1 MTTACWGTN
10 ASFDCAWVYFGY
22 GSRYDMIGDYH
33 KGWWVSLDALKVLVK
48 YDYAFTPEHCPSPKV
63 IHNIYEPNW
72 YNKDKF
78 IKEKMEDY
86 IICEKYGIDD
96 YYEFIKWK
104 GDGDWEYDYEKWDTM
119 PLLLQMRT
127 TAIHINHPNAAE
139 WFGELK
145 KHSGLFMKENPNY
158 KETCYYNGGEQAYES
173 STPSLRAIKNIN
185 YADWEIISRVEY
197 MNQQAMEG
205 EPAVEREVIDH
216 TGFQITQVEKFDN
229 AEDMFKELDFGTE

>member
-1 MTTACWGTN
+1 MTTTCWGTN
-10 ASFDCAWVYFGY
+10 ASFDCAWVSFGY
-22 GSRYDMIGDYH
+22 GSRYNMIGDYH

-48 YDYAFTPEHCPSPKV
+48 YDYAFTPEFCPSPNV
-63 IHNIYEPNW
+63 ISNIYEPNW
-72 YNKDKF
+72 YDKEDF
-78 IKEKMEDY
+78 IKRKMEDY
-86 IICEKYGIDD
+86 ILCERHGIEDNHG
-96 YYEFIKWK
+96 FIKWTA
-104 GDGDWEYDYEKWDTM
+104 DGEGWEYDYEKWDTM

-197 MNQQAMEG
+197 MNQQAMES
-205 EPAVEREVIDH
+205 EPEPERL
-216 TGFQITQVEKFDN
+216 QVDFEDLHKFETADQ
-229 AEDMFKELDFGTE
+229 MFKELDFGTE

>member
-1 MTTACWGTN
+1 MTTACWGNN
-10 ASFDCAWVYFGY
+10 ASFDCAWVSFGY

-48 YDYAFTPEHCPSPKV
+48 YDYAFTPEHCPSPNV

-72 YNKDKF
+72 YNKDRF

-86 IICEKYGIDD
+86 ILCERHDIEDIHG
-96 YYEFIKWK
+96 FIKWTAD
-104 GDGDWEYDYEKWDTM
+104 GDGWEYDYEKWDTM
-119 PLLLQMRT
+119 PPLLQMRT
-127 TAIHINHPNAAE
+127 TAIHINHQDADK
-139 WFGELK
+139 WFLELK
-145 KHSGLFMKENPNY
+145 KYSGLFIKENPNY
-158 KETCYYNGGEQAYES
+158 KETVYYNGGEQAYES
-173 STPSLRAIKNIN
+173 SIPSLRAIKDIN

-229 AEDMFKELDFGTE
+229 AQDMFKELDKE